1 MNLPLKG
8 NFFMYVRLDKIKE
21 ISTPI
26 LDENDAFLIELK
38 HLREKGFD
46 KYLFFIDKETNLTIE
61 DCSTISRLLEK
72 SLVEENVI
80 AENDQIEVSSPGI
93 DKPLRF
99 LRQFQKHINKKF
111 SITFMDNDVKKTQ
124 EMKLVGVNEDTL
136 TFELNQN
143 VKEIKFSN
151 IVFAKTLISF
161 K

>member
-1 MNLPLKG
+1 
-8 NFFMYVRLDKIKE
+8 MYVSLDKIKE
-21 ISTPI
+21 ISTP
-26 LDENDAFLIELK
+26 LLEENNAFLIELK
-38 HLREKGFD
+38 HLKEKGFD

-72 SLVEENVI
+72 SLVEENAI

-93 DKPLRF
+93 DKPLKF
-99 LRQFQKHINKKF
+99 LKQFSKHLNKKF
-111 SITFMDNDVKKTQ
+111 SITYIDGEVKKTQ
-124 EMKLVGVNEDTL
+124 EMKLIGVNDDTL

-143 VKEIKFSN
+143 VKEIKFNN